1 VGPFR
6 PHHFEVTVTPACGG
20 SAGFTYAG
28 QPFGVTV
35 TAFNGLAPAG
45 VTLNYDGTGNTSPNF
60 AKNVTLSEATALGVG
75 SLTGTAVASTQFTS
89 GVANASPTY
98 GFTSKQTAPQS
109 LVVRAADTD
118 AVSSSG
124 YAEGSTAL
132 RSGRL
137 RLFNAFGSEKSALQ
151 MQLQAEHWSGSVW
164 ALNSLDSCTTVAPGA
179 VALSNYRNGQGGT
192 GSWTTTAS
200 TSGAL
205 SGGRGTLTLAA
216 PSGGSIGSV
225 DVALNLGSGA
235 GADQSCLSAHPSTTG
250 AAVPWLRSQNGSCA
264 ATWDRDPSAR
274 ASFGLYSPETRKTVH
289 VREIF

>member
-6 PHHFEVTVTPACGG
+6 PHHFDVAVTPACGG
-20 SAGFTYAG
+20 GTGFTYSG

-35 TAFNGLAPAG
+35 TARNAANAT
-45 VTLNYDGTGNTSPNF
+45 TLNYDGGTGTSPNF
-60 AKNVTLSEATALGVG
+60 AKSVTLSDAPTLGLG
-75 SLTGTAVASTQFTS
+75 SFNGTDAVAATLFGA
-89 GVANASPTY
+89 GVANATPAYSF
-98 GFTSKQTAPQS
+98 GSKQTAQQT
-109 LVVRAADTD
+109 LTVRATDADT
-118 AVSSSG
+118 VSSSG

-151 MQLQAEHWSGSVW
+151 MQLQAEYWSGSVW
-164 ALNSLDSCTTVAPGA
+164 ALNNLDSCTALTASA
-179 VALSNYRNGQGGT
+179 VALSNYRSGQGGA
-192 GSWTTTAS
+192 GGWTTTAS

-216 PSGGSIGSV
+216 PSGGSTGSV
-225 DVALNLGSGA
+225 DVALNLGNGA
-235 GADQSCLSAHPSTTG
+235 GADQACTSSHPATTG

-274 ASFGLYSPETRKTVH
+274 ASFGIYSPETRKTVH